1 VGEVLKSVDV
11 REQLHPAW
19 KAVNWNEVDD
29 FDKQIWDKLTSQFW
43 LPEKIALSNDLPS
56 WNTLTDSEKTLVLHV
71 FTGLTQLDTVQ
82 GRFGSVSLMKD
93 ATTLFEEAIY
103 TNIAFMEQVH
113 AKSYSSIFST
123 LSNTADINNSFRW
136 ASENPYLLKKVD
148 IIMSYYNVDD
158 GSVEGRLF
166 KKVASVFL
174 ESFLFYSGFYLPL
187 YLNGQAKLP
196 NTADIIRWIIRD
208 EAIHGYYVGAKFQE
222 EYNVLPVN
230 VQEDIKTRT
239 YDLLMELYDNE
250 ISYTQDLYDEHGLTE
265 DVKMFLKYNANKALQ
280 NLGFDSLFPQPQ
292 VNPVI
297 LNQLSLTSETHDFFS
312 GGGSSYSIVKTEAL
326 NDEDFADMWGED
338 E

>member
-1 VGEVLKSVDV
+1 MDNKENV
-11 REQLHPAW
+11 RESLHPAW
-19 KAVNWNEVDD
+19 EAINWNNVDD

-43 LPEKIALSNDLPS
+43 LPEKIAVSNDLPS
-56 WNTLTDSEKTLVLHV
+56 WNTLNESEKQLVLHV

-123 LSNTADINNSFRW
+123 LSNTTDINNSFRW
-136 ASENPYLLKKVD
+136 SQENPYLRKKIE
-148 IIMSYYNVDD
+148 IIMKHYNDEE
-158 GSVEGRLF
+158 STAESRLR

-196 NTADIIRWIIRD
+196 NTADIIRLIIRD
-208 EAIHGYYVGAKFQE
+208 EAIHGYYVGAKFQTEFNQLDETQQE
-222 EYNVLPVN
+222 E
-230 VQEDIKTRT
+230 IKLWS
-239 YDLLMELYDNE
+239 YSLLMELYDNE
-250 ISYTQDLYDEHGLTE
+250 ILYTQDLYDEHNLTE
-265 DVKMFLKYNANKALQ
+265 DVKAFLKYNANKALQ
-280 NLGFDSLFPQPQ
+280 NLGFDSLFPHPE

-297 LNQLSLTSETHDFFS
+297 LNQLSLSSETHDFFS
-312 GGGSSYSIVKTEAL
+312 GGGSSYSIIKTEAL
-326 NDEDFADMWGED
+326 TDNDFDDMWGDD

>member
-1 VGEVLKSVDV
+1 MNNKEDV
-11 REQLHPAW
+11 RETLHPAW
-19 KAVNWNEVDD
+19 EAINWNSVDD

-56 WNTLTDSEKTLVLHV
+56 WNTLTDSEKQLVLHV

-123 LSNTADINNSFRW
+123 LSNTTDINNSFRW
-136 ASENPYLLKKVD
+136 SQENPYLRKKIE
-148 IIMSYYNVDD
+148 IIMKHYNDD
-158 GSVEGRLF
+158 ESTTESRLR

-196 NTADIIRWIIRD
+196 NTADIIRLIIRD
-208 EAIHGYYVGAKFQE
+208 EAIHGYYVGAKFQNEFNQLAE
-222 EYNVLPVN
+222 EA
-230 VQEDIKTRT
+230 QEEIKLWS
-239 YDLLMELYDNE
+239 YSLLMELYDNE
-250 ISYTQDLYDEHGLTE
+250 ILYTQYLYDEHKLTE
-265 DVKMFLKYNANKALQ
+265 DVKAFLKYNANKAYK
-280 NLGFDSLFPQPQ
+280 
-292 VNPVI
+292 I
-297 LNQLSLTSETHDFFS
+297 
-312 GGGSSYSIVKTEAL
+312 
-326 NDEDFADMWGED
+326 
-338 E
+338 

>member
-1 VGEVLKSVDV
+1 MSNKEDV
-11 REQLHPAW
+11 REVLHPAW
-19 KAVNWNEVDD
+19 EAINWNSVDD

-56 WNTLTDSEKTLVLHV
+56 WNTLTESEKRLVLHV

-136 ASENPYLLKKVD
+136 SQENPYLRKKIE
-148 IIMSYYNVDD
+148 IIMKHYNDNERTEE
-158 GSVEGRLF
+158 SRLR

-196 NTADIIRWIIRD
+196 NTADIIRLIIRD
-208 EAIHGYYVGAKFQE
+208 EAIHGYYVGAKFQNEFNQMDESEQE
-222 EYNVLPVN
+222 E
-230 VQEDIKTRT
+230 IKLWS
-239 YDLLMELYDNE
+239 YSLLMELYDNE
-250 ISYTQDLYDEHGLTE
+250 ILYTQDLYDEHNLTE
-265 DVKMFLKYNANKALQ
+265 DVKAFLKYNANKALQ
-280 NLGFDSLFPQPQ
+280 NLGFDSLFPSPE

-297 LNQLSLTSETHDFFS
+297 LNQLSLSSETHDFFS
-312 GGGSSYSIVKTEAL
+312 GGGSSYSIIKTEAL
-326 NDEDFADMWGED
+326 TDDDFDDMWGED